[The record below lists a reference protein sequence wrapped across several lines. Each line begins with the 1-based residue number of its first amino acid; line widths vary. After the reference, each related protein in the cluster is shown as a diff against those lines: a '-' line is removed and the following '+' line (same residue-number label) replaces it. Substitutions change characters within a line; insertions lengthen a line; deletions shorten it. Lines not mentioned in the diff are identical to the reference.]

1 MGLVE
6 KLAVGACGYDRIQVQ
21 EISDDESS
29 IELNATCLFGSPN
42 GTQASSCNQSMDD
55 VEDEEVHDW
64 LAEMSSTSTT
74 LFTSTNSCGDERQQ
88 ALKPTY
94 SLKSKPSS
102 FGYRTLSEHHHITAV
117 GPDLNAIL
125 ASPKQTGKQ
134 SCNDKHIVKD
144 TIHVERRHAPLPSKA
159 PPATTG
165 NWLTNRYCVNDYIV
179 LSQIGKGAHAE
190 VRLCKHKKSNELFA
204 VKIMNRKLLQSKSTV
219 DIQKEVKIMKKLRHP
234 NILRLYEVIDD
245 PKVNKVFLV
254 TEFAQGGDL
263 MNIIK
268 QETAGLNDDQ
278 LQNIV
283 RQIMDGLLHLHQN
296 NICHNDLKPSNLLVN
311 GDGTV
316 QIADFGISG
325 TGRVRL
331 DSAGTPAFMSPEVV
345 SGEPHD
351 GQLADCYALGA
362 TIFWFVYKRPPFI
375 GKGGKNQKLLDLY
388 NQIKDSP
395 LLFPGPLDTG
405 LRDLISRLMQKDL
418 MHRLRLLEAIRHPWL
433 VSNAC

>member
-1 MGLVE
+1 MGCFPSKDRRDRRRSSNSEPSTEHIEAPIQLNDGRVGIIPISSNSSSSQEEGHLSKDGACLLKQDIPIGNSSGKKSSSRERCLSKHAVTNPYKLVE

-102 FGYRTLSEHHHITAV
+102 FGYRTLSEHHHITAA
-117 GPDLNAIL
+117 GPDLNDIL

-144 TIHVERRHAPLPSKA
+144 TIHVERRHAPLPSKS

-219 DIQKEVKIMKKLRHP
+219 DIQKEVRSVL
-234 NILRLYEVIDD
+234 
-245 PKVNKVFLV
+245 
-254 TEFAQGGDL
+254 
-263 MNIIK
+263 
-268 QETAGLNDDQ
+268 
-278 LQNIV
+278 
-283 RQIMDGLLHLHQN
+283 
-296 NICHNDLKPSNLLVN
+296 
-311 GDGTV
+311 
-316 QIADFGISG
+316 
-325 TGRVRL
+325 
-331 DSAGTPAFMSPEVV
+331 
-345 SGEPHD
+345 
-351 GQLADCYALGA
+351 
-362 TIFWFVYKRPPFI
+362 
-375 GKGGKNQKLLDLY
+375 
-388 NQIKDSP
+388 
-395 LLFPGPLDTG
+395 
-405 LRDLISRLMQKDL
+405 
-418 MHRLRLLEAIRHPWL
+418 
-433 VSNAC
+433 